1 MPEIE
6 QEKEY
11 LQEPLKPIKPEE
23 RAKIISDKTKTSN
36 LEDDIRILKTVGAIP
51 TETPQSGL
59 EKIQIYI
66 SGTTRRLYVWE
77 DTNKVW
83 RYVSLPSDSLYFV
96 GNSSRDNV
104 EGTQAITGVG
114 FTPKLIKIMA
124 VYDGA
129 IPGAWSNGRATSTTN
144 EYCIYYKANGDTSYS
159 SGKIIDVLGTGL
171 NQASLSAIG
180 TDGFTLNWTESYDT
194 ISFSYECYA

>member
-36 LEDDIRILKTVGAIP
+36 LEDDINILGGRYAVG
-51 TETPQSGL
+51 
-59 EKIQIYI
+59 Y
-66 SGTTRRLYVWE
+66 
-77 DTNKVW
+77 
-83 RYVSLPSDSLYFV
+83 
-96 GNSSRDNV
+96 SSRAATT
-104 EGTQAITGVG
+104 GTQAITGIG

-124 VYDGA
+124 VYDGT

-144 EYCIYYKANGDTSYS
+144 EYCIYYRANGDTTYDYS
-159 SGKIIDVLGTGL
+159 IINVSGTDV
-171 NQASLSAIG
+171 NVAQISSFDA
-180 TDGFTLNWTESYDT
+180 DGFTLSWTTSNDT